1 MDSLRFCPVRDASL
15 FAMLYSWK
23 THDKGGSIHDIAPN
37 PG

>member
-1 MDSLRFCPVRDASL
+1 MDSLRFGPVRNASL

-23 THDKGGSIHDIAPN
+23 THDKEGVIHDIAPN